1 MAPNLIIL
9 LTIPHYFWLT
19 ELGNIIES
27 LFTLQAYFFFFK
39 FLSAFQLWSVQH
51 LTVRIGWGRRLEQLF
66 TVLPLVSFF
75 PPDSFLP
82 FLHALRKLPKSV
94 FSWND
99 YFLLLTCLNTNYSK
113 CVTFDFSSH
122 NFSNPGWYLV
132 WWSTNRVS
140 VTDRCRNAWCSA
152 NKTTSL

>member
-1 MAPNLIIL
+1 MWHQISSFL

-27 LFTLQAYFFFFK
+27 YFFTLQAYFFK
-39 FLSAFQLWSVQH
+39 FLSVFQLLICAT
-51 LTVRIGWGRRLEQLF
+51 LTSKNWVRRRRLEQLF

-75 PPDSFLP
+75 PPIPSFLSYM
-82 FLHALRKLPKSV
+82 HSGELPKSV

-122 NFSNPGWYLV
+122 NFQIQDGTLFDGRPIE
-132 WWSTNRVS
+132 
-140 VTDRCRNAWCSA
+140 
-152 NKTTSL
+152 SLSLIDAVMPDVVQTR